1 MSTNTAFDLY
11 KLYKTYFGNEPYFV
25 TDKDTATPSSSTDGQ
40 FVYQIDLENP
50 RPKGSIDYS
59 SKNQQPFNKIGAYG
73 QAIWFPITLKTT
85 EKTTVAPSPQYPQ
98 GRKLVEDVSIEIEA
112 CTVGVNLVKEIIRTQ
127 VSERKGRV
135 KECFSIDDYRFT
147 IKGFLIGK
155 NRLFPEDQIN
165 VLKKIFE
172 TANPVELHGGYPEIF
187 LDESCRVAIGN
198 LDFPEVQGK
207 ATWIRPFTMILET
220 DYIQD
225 LIIP

>member
-1 MSTNTAFDLY
+1 MSTNTIFDLHA
-11 KLYKTYFGNEPYFV
+11 LYKVQFGNSPYFV
-25 TDKDTATPSSSTDGQ
+25 TKDENKPLSQEPGYSIAM
-40 FVYQIDLENP
+40 ENP

-59 SKNQQPFNKIGAYG
+59 SKNIAFNKKGAYG
-73 QAIWFPITLKTT
+73 QDIWFPVTLKSSVL
-85 EKTTVAPSPQYPQ
+85 EK
-98 GRKLVEDVSIEIEA
+98 GKLVSIEIEIEA

-135 KECFSIDDYRFT
+135 KECFSIDDYKFN

-155 NRLFPEDQIN
+155 NRFVPEDQIN
-165 VLKKIFE
+165 ILKKIFE
-172 TANPVELHGGYPEIF
+172 STYPVEMHGGYPEIF
-187 LDESCRVAIGN
+187 LDKSCRVAIGN

-207 ATWIRPFTMILET
+207 APWIRPFTMTLET

>member
-11 KLYKTYFGNEPYFV
+11 KLYKTYFANSPYYVDPKGNSKPITEEIGYSI
-25 TDKDTATPSSSTDGQ
+25 TM
-40 FVYQIDLENP
+40 ENP

-59 SKNQQPFNKIGAYG
+59 SKNIAFNKIGAYG
-73 QAIWFPITLKTT
+73 QDIWFPIELWKSG
-85 EKTTVAPSPQYPQ
+85 K
-98 GRKLVEDVSIEIEA
+98 KLIEIEA

-127 VSERKGRV
+127 VSERSGRV
-135 KECFSIDDYRFT
+135 KECFAIDDYRFT

-155 NRLFPEDQIN
+155 NRLVPEDQIQA
-165 VLKKIFE
+165 LKDWFE
-172 TANPVELHGGYPEIF
+172 TTEPIELHGGYPEIF
-187 LDESCRVAIGN
+187 LDESCRVAVSN

-207 ATWIRPFTMILET
+207 APFIRPFSMIVET